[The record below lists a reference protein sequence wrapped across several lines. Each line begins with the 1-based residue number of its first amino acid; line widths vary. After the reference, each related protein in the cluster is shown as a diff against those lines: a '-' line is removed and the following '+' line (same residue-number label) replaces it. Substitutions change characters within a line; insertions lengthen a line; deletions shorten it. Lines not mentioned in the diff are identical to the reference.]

1 MLMVVLFGLLE
12 FAQRR
17 KWVKEQET
25 EPDDLSSIE
34 WAEWKRQQK
43 LEEPS
48 TVDEN
53 EKINV

>member
-1 MLMVVLFGLLE
+1 MLIVILFGLLE
-12 FAQRR
+12 FAQRK

-43 LEEPS
+43 LEEPLTIDEDGKI
-48 TVDEN
+48 TV
-53 EKINV
+53 